1 MQPMEQSS
9 GALKVRSVLLLPGE
23 RVVALFANEPK
34 PSDAGPLLAL
44 TDRRLLIFLQQDSQ
58 AETTVTPLD
67 GILSAG
73 AKVSSRTV
81 RPLVQGIA
89 LLVTALVAYLLIG
102 TFVSGI
108 MVAAAVGA
116 IVGIIGLFMIFNYVF
131 WEAEGSV
138 VLRGSGWAISFPYEG
153 QREGDMMAF
162 LDMLF
167 RLKLGMEVDATLY
180 SGTAF
185 SPQDREAVD
194 EPTVPSLHVIRDAWE
209 SGEADVRGKVSQG
222 QAYRPPASP
231 EAARAARSGLPDPGV
246 GDDVQR

>member
-1 MQPMEQSS
+1 MEQSS
-9 GALKVRSVLLLPGE
+9 GAPKVRSVLLLPGE
-23 RVVALFANEPK
+23 RVVALFANDPR

-44 TDRRLLIFLQQDSQ
+44 TDRRLLMFLQQDSQ

-73 AKVSSRTV
+73 AKVSSRTAK
-81 RPLVQGIA
+81 PLVQGVA

-116 IVGIIGLFMIFNYVF
+116 IIGIIGLFMIFNYVF
-131 WEAEGSV
+131 WEVEGSV
-138 VLRGSGWAISFPYEG
+138 VFRGNGWTASFPYEG
-153 QREGDMMAF
+153 RREGDLMAF

-167 RLKLGMEVDATLY
+167 RLKLGIAVDAASY
-180 SGTAF
+180 SATAF
-185 SPQDREAVD
+185 EA
-194 EPTVPSLHVIRDAWE
+194 TVPKAHESPASSSHVIRDAWDRAGPDAQE
-209 SGEADVRGKVSQG
+209 EAPQG
-222 QAYRPPASP
+222 PAFGPPASP
-231 EAARAARSGLPDPGV
+231 QAARAARSGLADPGV